1 MAEYQ
6 ERVPVRDYRH
16 FRPLWQRAL
25 DGESGVT
32 WPGRCRDWVK
42 TSGTTSGDKVIPV
55 TREALASHRKGGWD
69 ALLMATERV
78 GARHLVGG
86 PMLFLGGSTAA
97 RPAGAGSRV
106 GDLSGLAVR
115 RLPPGLRGL
124 YSPGPAISAIPE
136 WEERLEAVAALA
148 AGQDLRLI
156 SGMPS
161 WLVILL
167 ERVARARRASGRPI
181 RHLGQ
186 CWPNLRV
193 LIHGGVAFA
202 PYASVLDAWSCSPLE
217 RVEVYPA
224 SEGFVA
230 VQTEASGGLTLM
242 LDYGIFYEFVPV
254 EDLSSE
260 LAEAAHRGRRRAEPL
275 VRGRDVDAGRSLV
288 VRAGRHGAVH
298 RRDPLR
304 LVITGRTR
312 HYVNAFGEN
321 VIVEEIERALVG
333 ACRRTE
339 AEVVEFT
346 VAPSYP
352 GAGEPRGGHEW
363 LVEFRVPPQE
373 PEEFARII
381 DETLIALNADYRT
394 KRTGDVGMVAPTV
407 TALPAGT
414 FHQWMRAG
422 GKLGDQHKVPAR
434 HQRPRDRRRPPRL
447 GPCRARPARAVLPI
461 RESRGLGGRRDD
473 LPGVAEPSREGHVR
487 ETSAGYAPT
496 GDDPSD
502 LTQGDPRRREPA
514 IRRPGRPGPGLRH
527 GGARGARGH
536 HRPLGGGE
544 DDAHP
549 VPLARPR
556 RDGRRASVSA
566 GEDVRTLRGAA
577 LRAHRARVGVIY
589 QQFNLVKR
597 LHVARQ
603 RARRPAA
610 PPPRVAALGVARP
623 LLRRA

>member
-1 MAEYQ
+1 MIARAAAPLLDWHAGRRRHELGRVSRDGAAVQEAVLRRLVAAARDTEFGLAHGFSGIRSVAEYQ

-78 GARHLVGG
+78 GARHLIGG

-254 EDLSSE
+254 EDLSSDV
-260 LAEAAHRGRRRAEPL
+260 AEAAHGGRRRAEPL
-275 VRGRDVDAGRSLV
+275 VCARDVDAGRPLV

-298 RRDPLR
+298 
-304 LVITGRTR
+304 
-312 HYVNAFGEN
+312 
-321 VIVEEIERALVG
+321 
-333 ACRRTE
+333 
-339 AEVVEFT
+339 
-346 VAPSYP
+346 
-352 GAGEPRGGHEW
+352 
-363 LVEFRVPPQE
+363 
-373 PEEFARII
+373 
-381 DETLIALNADYRT
+381 
-394 KRTGDVGMVAPTV
+394 
-407 TALPAGT
+407 PA
-414 FHQWMRAG
+414 
-422 GKLGDQHKVPAR
+422 
-434 HQRPRDRRRPPRL
+434 
-447 GPCRARPARAVLPI
+447 
-461 RESRGLGGRRDD
+461 
-473 LPGVAEPSREGHVR
+473 
-487 ETSAGYAPT
+487 
-496 GDDPSD
+496 
-502 LTQGDPRRREPA
+502 
-514 IRRPGRPGPGLRH
+514 
-527 GGARGARGH
+527 
-536 HRPLGGGE
+536 
-544 DDAHP
+544 
-549 VPLARPR
+549 
-556 RDGRRASVSA
+556 
-566 GEDVRTLRGAA
+566 
-577 LRAHRARVGVIY
+577 
-589 QQFNLVKR
+589 
-597 LHVARQ
+597 
-603 RARRPAA
+603 RPAA
-610 PPPRVAALGVARP
+610 PGDHRP
-623 LLRRA
+623 HAPLRQCLRRERHRGGDRARAGRRLPPDRGGGGRVHGGAAAIRAPGSRGGATSGWSSSGSLRKSPRSSRASSTRR